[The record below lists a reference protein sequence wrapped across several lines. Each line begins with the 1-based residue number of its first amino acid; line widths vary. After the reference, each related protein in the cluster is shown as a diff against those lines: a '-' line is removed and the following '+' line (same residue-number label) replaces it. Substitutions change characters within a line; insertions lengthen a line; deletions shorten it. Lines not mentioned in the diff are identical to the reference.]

1 MGFHVA
7 GQIVAM
13 SPIEASL
20 YNAFLD
26 SNTPC
31 FEWQGDDDPATSP
44 SHFATVIILYTT
56 VMAMMANHLAN
67 DGKIK
72 LNEYSISPFGV

>member
-1 MGFHVA
+1 MRFWTLTLHALNGKVTMILGTQQPHL
-7 GQIVAM
+7 
-13 SPIEASL
+13 P
-20 YNAFLD
+20 
-26 SNTPC
+26 T
-31 FEWQGDDDPATSP
+31 
-44 SHFATVIILYTT
+44 LYTT